1 MEKRSGTVLALL
13 CVDEFYEAHR
23 TMTQR
28 ILLLSD
34 NPAHSACFKQT
45 LADGDQCFE
54 DDDPKSINLRNAINN
69 TAADLVVI
77 ILKDVC
83 EKTEELIFNH
93 LKSHPIPIIM
103 FIENTDY
110 IKAATATQAGVS
122 AYVVDGFREDR
133 VKPIL
138 STAVTRFK
146 ATQELQNQLSDVQN
160 ELKERKLIERA
171 KGLLMK
177 QRHYTED
184 EAYNALRKLSMKTNK
199 RLGEISASII
209 DASMLLN

>member
-1 MEKRSGTVLALL
+1 
-13 CVDEFYEAHR
+13 
-23 TMTQR
+23 MTQR
-28 ILLLSD
+28 ILLLSNNSD
-34 NPAHSACFKQT
+34 HSACFKQA
-45 LADGDQCFE
+45 LADEDQCFE
-54 DDDPKSINLRNAINN
+54 DGDPKTINLRNAINN
-69 TAADLVVI
+69 TAANLVVI
-77 ILKDVC
+77 IMKEIC

-93 LKSHPIPIIM
+93 LKSDPIPVIM

-133 VKPIL
+133 IKPIL
-138 STAVTRFK
+138 SAAVTRFEASQK
-146 ATQELQNQLSDVQN
+146 LQNKLLEVQN

-177 QRHYTED
+177 QRHCTED
-184 EAYNALRKLSMKTNK
+184 EAYNALRNLSMKTNK